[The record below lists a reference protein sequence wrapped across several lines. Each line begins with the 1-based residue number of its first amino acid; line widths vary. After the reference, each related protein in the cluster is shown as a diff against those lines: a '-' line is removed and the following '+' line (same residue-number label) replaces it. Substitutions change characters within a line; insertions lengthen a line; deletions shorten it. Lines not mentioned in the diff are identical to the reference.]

1 MINLNALIRRRVEYY
16 EYPWTIERRLRG
28 AQSYLR
34 SLFREPDIGFVFSK
48 SMPRSGHRFLT
59 ECLDH
64 YFGPAMHYCG
74 FYNPECCHRIPCRRP
89 RNEAKTN
96 RYFMQKSHDFGF
108 RDSTWLNGKYLIQYR
123 SPIPRLQSNYILH
136 ARATGEES
144 EAGFRAFAE
153 NETAYF
159 IAFYHKWIS
168 TLRPNALVMA
178 YEDLIERQRQTLITA
193 IGFIQGESAIDE
205 AALERMLAECPIG
218 GVSLSSS
225 SLRDP
230 RQYKYGDPDLYA
242 SIEREVADACGTERI
257 RFYFI

>member
-1 MINLNALIRRRVEYY
+1 VINLNALLRRRVEYY

-28 AQSYLR
+28 AQSYVR
-34 SLFREPDIGFVFSK
+34 SLFREPDIGFIFSK

-59 ECLDH
+59 ECLGH
-64 YFGPAMHYCG
+64 FFGPMLNYCG
-74 FYNPECCHRIPCRRP
+74 FYQTECCHRIPCRRP
-89 RNEAKTN
+89 RNADKTN

-136 ARATGEES
+136 TRATGEES
-144 EAGFRAFAE
+144 EESFRAFAE
-153 NETAYF
+153 TETAYF
-159 IAFYHKWIS
+159 IAFYQKWIAV
-168 TLRPNALVMA
+168 LRPNALVMA
-178 YEDLIERQRQTLITA
+178 YEDLIERQKQSLITA
-193 IGFIQGESAIDE
+193 ISFIQGDSAIDE
-205 AALERMLAECPIG
+205 AGLERMLTACPVG

-230 RQYKYGDPDLYA
+230 TQYPYGDSMLFKRL
-242 SIEREVADACGTERI
+242 ERRVADACGKERI